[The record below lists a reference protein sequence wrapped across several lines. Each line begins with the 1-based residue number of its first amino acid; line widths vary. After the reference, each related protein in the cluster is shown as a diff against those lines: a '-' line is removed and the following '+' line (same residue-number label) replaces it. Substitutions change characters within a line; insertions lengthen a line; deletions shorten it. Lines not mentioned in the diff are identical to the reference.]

1 MLREQEAEMQ
11 FETRIFQSGNN
22 TGIEVPENV
31 VAALGAGK
39 RPAMHV
45 TLAGFSYRS
54 TVAVMGGKYLIPL
67 SAARRE
73 ESGVKGG
80 DLVTVKITLDAAP
93 REVVLPD
100 DFAAALENDVNAKSF
115 YEALSY
121 SNKHKY
127 VLSVTEAKTPETR
140 SRRISK
146 ALADLAAA
154 KK

>member
-1 MLREQEAEMQ
+1 MQ

-22 TGIEVPENV
+22 TGIEVPESV

-39 RPAMHV
+39 RPAVHV
-45 TLAGFSYRS
+45 TLAGVSYRS

-67 SAARRE
+67 SAARRA

-80 DLVTVKITLDAAP
+80 DLVTVELALDNAP

-100 DFAAALENDVNAKSF
+100 DFVAALENDVNAKSF
-115 YEALSY
+115 FEMLSY